1 MKLKAISWILVF
13 ILVFCVLIIPIYA
26 EPYSSTQS
34 VSVTVPTTTATSMT
48 YVENNNSKIVPL
60 LLFGN
65 IDYIGNLYLTNPSN
79 KNIELWIKAEG
90 FNTES
95 GNVSSGIKYWIQG
108 TDNQGELTNY
118 YTKAGVLNKP
128 KQGSQ
133 NPNALNVQI
142 GMSSKN
148 ISENSAPI
156 MYVTT
161 INSDS
166 TAPTN

>member
-1 MKLKAISWILVF
+1 MKLKAINWILVF
-13 ILVFCVLIIPIYA
+13 ILLFWVLIIPIYA
-26 EPYSSTQS
+26 ESSSSTQS
-34 VSVTVPTTTATSMT
+34 VSVTVLSTTVTSMT
-48 YVENNNSKIVPL
+48 YMEDNNSKIVPL
-60 LLFGN
+60 LLFGDT
-65 IDYIGNLYLTNPSN
+65 DYVGNLYLTNPSN

-90 FNTES
+90 FNTGS
-95 GNVSSGIKYWIQG
+95 GSVSSGIKYRIPG
-108 TDNQGELTNY
+108 TENQGELTNS

-133 NPNALNVQI
+133 SLPSLNVQI

-148 ISENSAPI
+148 ISEINAPI